1 MIHQT
6 LQWHLWSIILRINL
20 KPKEHKKNTIKIT
33 QEELYPTMIYINSLD
48 FTIYKS
54 VLWSSFF
61 LIYVVCEAKFPSED
75 GSRLWET

>member
-1 MIHQT
+1 
-6 LQWHLWSIILRINL
+6 
-20 KPKEHKKNTIKIT
+20 
-33 QEELYPTMIYINSLD
+33 MIYINSLD